1 MQTNGDQRNSR
12 RGFLQDCGDGVL
24 AMCLIGMETGHV
36 SVADDRAA
44 GKSDLPTGVV
54 FEDVFKLHDPGRGHP
69 ESPGRYKAIMSALLK
84 ADFANSL
91 KRLKPRAATDDDVVR
106 CHIQEYVETAKR
118 DILSGARVL
127 STGDTAICRDSLKA
141 ALHAAGG
148 ACTAVDA
155 VAEAKAKN
163 VLCTVR
169 PPGHHATPNRGM
181 GFCIFNNAAVA
192 ARYAQQHHRLEKVL
206 IVDWDVHHGNGTQNI
221 FYEDGSVFFFS
232 THQSP
237 WYPGTGRKDET
248 GHRMGKGTTLN
259 RPFPAGTGRRKIVA
273 AFQDDLVPAANR
285 FKPDLV
291 IISAGF
297 DSRLG
302 DPLGRFRLT
311 DDDFV
316 ELTGIVLD
324 IAKEHAEGR
333 VISILEGG
341 YNLDGLASAATA
353 HCRRLKQA

>member
-1 MQTNGDQRNSR
+1 MQRNEEKRDSR
-12 RGFLQDCGDGVL
+12 RGFLHDCRDGLL
-24 AMCLIGMETGHV
+24 ATCLLGIE
-36 SVADDRAA
+36 SVYAA
-44 GKSDLPTGVV
+44 AHDAQKPDLPTGIV
-54 FEDVFKLHDPGRGHP
+54 FEDLFTLHDTGRGHP
-69 ESPGRYKAIMSALLK
+69 ESPGRYKAVMSALLK
-84 ADFANSL
+84 SDFAKSL
-91 KRLKPRAATDDDVVR
+91 QRLQPRAATDDDVIR
-106 CHIQEYVETAKR
+106 CHFKKYVETAKR
-118 DILSGARVL
+118 DIRSGARVL

-155 VAEAKAKN
+155 VAKEKAKN
-163 VLCTVR
+163 VFCIVR

-192 ARYAQQHHRLEKVL
+192 ARYAQKRHQLEKVL
-206 IVDWDVHHGNGTQNI
+206 IVDWDVHHGNGTQDI

-237 WYPGTGRKDET
+237 WYPGTGKKDET

-259 RPFPAGTGRRKIVA
+259 RPFPAGTGRKEIVG

-324 IAKEHAEGR
+324 IAKEHAQGR

-353 HCRRLKQA
+353 HCRRLQQA